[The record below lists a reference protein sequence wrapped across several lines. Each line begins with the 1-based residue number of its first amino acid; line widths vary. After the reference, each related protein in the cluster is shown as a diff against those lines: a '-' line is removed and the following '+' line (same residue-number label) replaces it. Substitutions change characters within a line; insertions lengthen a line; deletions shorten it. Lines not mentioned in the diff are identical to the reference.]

1 MQVSDYTSA
10 ITAMHLV
17 FLEIDTHH
25 CHLDFKL
32 LDENNNVNILRTF
45 YLQLLNKDYEDT
57 GKVSMAECA
66 SGVASS
72 ETSSFFF
79 LVTVTTGKSFKIF
92 TINQEKHN
100 AIKLLAQSKLD
111 NIADIVSQAMQDED
125 ISSFEFHK
133 VLQEAENITNLR
145 LILEPS

>member
-1 MQVSDYTSA
+1 M
-10 ITAMHLV
+10 

-45 YLQLLNKDYEDT
+45 YLQLLNKDYEYT
-57 GKVSMAECA
+57 RKVSMAECA

-79 LVTVTTGKSFKIF
+79 LVTVTTGKSFKVF

-111 NIADIVSQAMQDED
+111 NIADIVSQAM
-125 ISSFEFHK
+125 
-133 VLQEAENITNLR
+133 
-145 LILEPS
+145 

>member
-1 MQVSDYTSA
+1 M
-10 ITAMHLV
+10 
-17 FLEIDTHH
+17 IDTG
-25 CHLDFKL
+25 LITSTD
-32 LDENNNVNILRTF
+32 I
-45 YLQLLNKDYEDT
+45 T

-79 LVTVTTGKSFKIF
+79 LVTVTTGKSFQVF

-111 NIADIVSQAMQDED
+111 NIADIVSQTMQDED
-125 ISSFEFHK
+125 ISSFEFIRYFK
-133 VLQEAENITNLR
+133 RQKISQT
-145 LILEPS
+145 